1 MIKNYKGSIIL
12 FYLLYTAAMCVAAFK
27 DLKIDIF
34 LNDPANPV
42 AIWFC
47 NMGEIPAKL
56 VFPLAGTLLFY
67 TSRVKWQKIGSAII
81 ALGGGAYLGIHIAQY
96 FFEGDYKWAFGV
108 VFGLYFGVF
117 LLLIGRLCV
126 IPEEYI
132 QGLRVLAVAGII
144 LVLAE
149 SGVIEAMKYTWGRVR
164 FRDLLAAGS
173 YDAFTPWYHI
183 NGLTYNKSFPSGHT
197 AGAGASYLAMLLPF
211 VFPKA
216 KERKLLCFALPLIY
230 TSVVG
235 FTRLVMGAHYLSDI
249 STGGAV
255 TFTLIL
261 IMIVIIDKKGLIKE
275 NIQIAEKEE

>member
-1 MIKNYKGSIIL
+1 MIKSYKNYIIFYYIL
-12 FYLLYTAAMCVAAFK
+12 FAVAMGVAAFC

-34 LNDPANPV
+34 LNNPQNPV

-67 TSRVKWQKIGSAII
+67 ISEVKWQKIVSAII

-117 LLLIGRLCV
+117 LMLIGKLCV

-132 QGLRVLAVAGII
+132 KGLRVLAIAGII

-149 SGVIEAMKYTWGRVR
+149 SGVIEAMKYRWGRVR

-173 YDAFTPWYHI
+173 YDAFTPWYHL

-197 AGAGASYLAMLLPF
+197 GGAGASYLAMLLPF

-216 KERKLLCFALPLIY
+216 KEKKLLCFALPLIY
-230 TSVVG
+230 TSIVG

-249 STGGAV
+249 SMGGTV
-255 TFTLIL
+255 TFTIVLIT
-261 IMIVIIDKKGLIKE
+261 
-275 NIQIAEKEE
+275 IAVLDRKCKFDDGK